1 MALLRQSYPGQP
13 VRFLDLGPAHA
24 RLSFEGTFGGPLEYA
39 PRTTYA
45 RPSRALSKDRE
56 RCAGMMRAGVPCGRP
71 AHGLSGHHRSAAS
84 CERDNA
90 KRRARRAM

>member
-39 PRTTYA
+39 PRTTYT
-45 RPSRALSKDRE
+45 RPSRAVPKE
-56 RCAGMMRAGVPCGRP
+56 RLRCGGLTRAGFPCGRP
-71 AHGLSGHHRSAAS
+71 VHALSGHHRSAAS

-90 KRRARRAM
+90 KRRSTRR